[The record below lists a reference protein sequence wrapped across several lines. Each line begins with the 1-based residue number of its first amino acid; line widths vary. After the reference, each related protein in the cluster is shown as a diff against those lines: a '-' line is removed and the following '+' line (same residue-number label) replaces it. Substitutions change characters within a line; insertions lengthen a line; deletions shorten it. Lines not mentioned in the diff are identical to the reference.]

1 MLPASVTPVRHP
13 CVAHLYGKPP
23 SAFRYYP
30 QLLSFYVSVN
40 STIFEYKPFSVIT
53 TGKVF
58 NTGSKLIQP
67 LKSATQQCPMP
78 LQKLVTL
85 FILALAFATSH
96 AQKNAYWQQQVNYR
110 IDVSLN
116 DTSHTLD
123 GFVKMEYT
131 NNSPDTLSFIW
142 FHVWPNAFKN
152 DKTAF
157 SEQLLLNGRTDFYF
171 SKKEDRG
178 YINRLDFKVNNSTAA
193 TEDHPQYI
201 DVIKLLLPQP
211 LPPQQSITIST
222 PFHVQLP
229 KIFSRGG
236 HIGQSYQIT
245 QWYPKPA
252 VYDRKGWHPMPY
264 LDQGEFYS
272 EFGHYDV
279 HITVPEN
286 YVVAAT
292 GQLQNDTEKEWLLQR
307 ANYNWQPE
315 WITIPPATK
324 TKYAKP
330 KKVLKEFPASASATK
345 TLQYTQNNV
354 HDFAW
359 FADKRFIVQQ
369 QKVILPGNKE
379 VMAATY
385 YLPTS
390 KNSWKNATGYIAKTL
405 ETRSQWLG
413 VYPYATAT
421 VVEGPQGFDGG
432 MEYPTI
438 TIVNV
443 DSTAAAIESVIEHEV
458 GHNWFYGIL
467 ATNERQHPWMDE
479 GFNSYYDKRYDEVYP
494 AAVTTTASKFVDKR
508 IPQDIEALALRQL
521 YATAK
526 DQPISTASENFTSYN
541 YGLVAYTKTAQWLQL
556 LEKQVGRTQLDSAMK
571 KYYTQW
577 QFKHPY
583 PEDFKAIV
591 ESSTGKNLDSSF
603 SLLHKTGTL
612 ETSVKTKKKIKFISF
627 FSFKD
632 TGKYNYFSF
641 APVIGFNKY
650 DKLQIGFVR
659 HNYQLPISRFKFA
672 TALMYA
678 TGSKKLNVLSNT
690 EYTWRSKGYFRKI
703 DAGFSVAKFT
713 MDEFTKDDGNTV
725 RLAFRKLSPYLRLTL
740 NEKEALSTV
749 TRYIQLRAF
758 LINEDKLSF
767 KTVISPNDTTLEV
780 SKTNATRYLTQLKL
794 GINNNRALYPY
805 KAALQVEQA
814 ADFVRAA
821 FTGNYFFN
829 YANQQGGLNLRVF
842 AGKFFYT
849 GGKTISKQ
857 FATDRYHLNMTGP
870 NGAEDYT
877 YSNYFVGRNEF
888 EGMASQQIMMR
899 DGGFKVRTN
908 LLSAKIGKTDN
919 WLAAANF
926 NTSIPAKLNP
936 LSALPVKI
944 PLHFFV
950 DIGTYAEAWQ
960 KNATTPRF
968 IYDAGLQL
976 SLFAET
982 INIYFPLFYSKE
994 FTDYF
999 KSTLGDKRFW
1009 KQVSFSIDLFNFNQ
1023 NKIQRTIP
1031 LEF

>member
-1 MLPASVTPVRHP
+1 LCS
-13 CVAHLYGKPP
+13 KPS
-23 SAFRYYP
+23 SAPKYYQQP
-30 QLLSFYVSVN
+30 LSFYLSVN
-40 STIFEYKPFSVIT
+40 STIFEYKPFNVII
-53 TGKVF
+53 TGKAID
-58 NTGSKLIQP
+58 TGLTLLQP
-67 LKSATQQCPMP
+67 LKGATQRCLLCVQM
-78 LQKLVTL
+78 LVTL
-85 FILALAFATSH
+85 FFLLVFTAASH
-96 AQKNAYWQQQVNYR
+96 AQNNTYWQQQVNYR

-116 DTSHTLD
+116 DTAHTLD

-131 NNSPDTLSFIW
+131 NNSPDTLFFIW

-171 SKKEDRG
+171 SKKEERG

-229 KIFSRGG
+229 KNFSRGG

-272 EFGHYDV
+272 EFGNYDV
-279 HITVPEN
+279 RITVPEN

-292 GQLQNDTEKEWLLQR
+292 GQLQNDAEKKWLLQR

-345 TLQYTQNNV
+345 TLQYTQTHV

-369 QKVILPGNKE
+369 QNVLLPGNKE
-379 VMAATY
+379 VLAATY
-385 YLPTS
+385 YLPAS
-390 KNSWKNATGYIAKTL
+390 KNSWKNATSYIAKTL
-405 ETRSQWLG
+405 ETRSKWLG

-421 VVEGPQGFDGG
+421 VVEGPQGFEGG

-443 DSTAAAIESVIEHEV
+443 DSSAAAIESVIEHEV

-467 ATNERQHPWMDE
+467 ASNEREHPWMDE
-479 GFNSYYDKRYDEVYP
+479 GVNSYYDERYDEAYP
-494 AAVTTTASKFVDKR
+494 HEDAHTSKFVEKR
-508 IPQDIEALALRQL
+508 IPKDLESLALRQL
-521 YATAK
+521 YATNK
-526 DQPISTASENFTSYN
+526 DQPIATASEKFTSYN
-541 YGLVAYTKTAQWLQL
+541 YGLVAYTKTAAWLQL
-556 LEKQVGRTQLDSAMK
+556 LEKQLGRTTFDSAMK
-571 KYYTQW
+571 SYYAQW

-583 PEDFKAIV
+583 PEDFKEAL
-591 ESSTGKNLDSSF
+591 ENSTRKNLDSNF
-603 SLLHKTGTL
+603 SLLHKTGALQATA
-612 ETSVKTKKKIKFISF
+612 KTKKKIKLISF

-632 TGKYNYFSF
+632 TDKFNYFSF
-641 APVIGFNKY
+641 APVIGYNQY

-659 HNYQLPISRFKFA
+659 HNYQLPVGRLKFA

-678 TGSKKLNVLSNT
+678 TGSKKFNVLSNT

-713 MDEFTKDDGNTV
+713 MDEFTPDAGKPIL
-725 RLAFRKLSPYLRLTL
+725 LAFRKLAPFVRLTL
-740 NEKEALSTV
+740 HEKDVLSTV
-749 TRYIQLRAF
+749 TRYIQFRTF

-767 KTVISPNDTTLEV
+767 KTVITPNDTTLEV
-780 SKTNATRYLTQLKL
+780 SKTNATRYLAQLKL
-794 GINNNRALYPY
+794 GIDNNRALYPY
-805 KAALQVEQA
+805 KATLQVEQA
-814 ADFVRAA
+814 ANFVRAA

-888 EGMASQQIMMR
+888 DGLASQQIMMR

-944 PLHFFV
+944 PIHFFA

-960 KNATTPRF
+960 KNAATPRF
-968 IYDAGLQL
+968 IYDAGLQV

-982 INIYFPLFYSKE
+982 VNIYFPLFYSAAFK
-994 FTDYF
+994 DYF